1 MADVVWRKAP
11 SYPVG
16 MSKPMR
22 LIPLILSIVLI
33 ATAAQAATAPKAGS
47 ACKKAG
53 QTITASGKKFT
64 CVKSGK
70 KLVWN
75 KGVAVAAAKP
85 TLPATPTPI
94 ATPMPS
100 GTPTAKAIEGQ
111 SCTAKGLRES
121 HIGGYLECRPI
132 AQQKMVWFKLSDSPV
147 YPLQQNKFEET
158 SECKISNTNESKE
171 IGWHLSSSFPLFERN
186 LPAKGIV
193 KVAIVGVDF
202 SDAKGDGL
210 PSDIATNQM
219 NKVNK
224 FFKQYSNG
232 KLSYEFIFINKWI
245 RMPEPLTAYKMH
257 GPEGATRTWPEDLG
271 LNLIK
276 DIYKVSDPEY
286 NFTDVKSILVVTPRN
301 TPVFYHSALI
311 QYFYNPNLIS
321 TASLT
326 TNEGLIRN
334 VFVGGGFDYAGNNE
348 EMLWA
353 LWIHESVH
361 FHGIYGHAQ
370 NNGNSTLGVMSNQ
383 HGNNPV
389 LLSWDAFLLEWL
401 TPQQLACIPIK
412 SLVDER
418 FTLSP
423 IERDENG
430 LKSVMV
436 NISKNENLVI
446 ESRRMEGVSA
456 QDEKG
461 TYGLVIY
468 TVNTNGYR
476 DYLKLLKV
484 DGASHGFAPAL
495 YKLNAQQTDLND
507 YVFEGE
513 SITYK
518 GVTVKLVSSGDY
530 DTIQISKN

>member
-1 MADVVWRKAP
+1 MR
-11 SYPVG
+11 
-16 MSKPMR
+16 KPMQA
-22 LIPLILSIVLI
+22 LTIILSIVLL
-33 ATAAQAATAPKAGS
+33 ATVAQAATAPKAGS

-53 QTITASGKKFT
+53 QTMTAGGKKFT

-75 KGVAVAAAKP
+75 KGVATAAPKP
-85 TLPATPTPI
+85 TPSATPSPEPTATPTP
-94 ATPMPS
+94 APTPTT
-100 GTPTAKAIEGQ
+100 TPTATPVVQGQ
-111 SCTAKGLRES
+111 ECKSKGARETFS
-121 HIGGYLECRPI
+121 DGYFECRPI
-132 AQQKMVWFKLSDSPV
+132 AQQKLIWFKLSNAPS
-147 YPLQQNKFEET
+147 YPLAANKF
-158 SECKISNTNESKE
+158 SDSSACKISNTNESKE
-171 IGWHLSSSFPLFERN
+171 IGWHLSSSFPLFEKN
-186 LPAKGIV
+186 LPAKGVV

-202 SDAKGDGL
+202 SDVKGDGL
-210 PSDIATNQM
+210 PGDIATVQM
-219 NKVNK
+219 AKVNK

-232 KLSYEFIFINKWI
+232 TLSYEFVFVNKWI
-245 RMPEPLTAYKMH
+245 RLPQPLSAYKVH
-257 GPEGATRTWPEDLG
+257 GPEGATRTWPDDLG

-276 DIYKVSDPEY
+276 DVYKASDPEY
-286 NFTDVKSILVVTPRN
+286 NFTDVKSILVVTPRS

-361 FHGIYGHAQ
+361 FHGIYGHAE

-389 LLSWDAFLLEWL
+389 LPSWDAFLLDWL
-401 TPQQLACIPIK
+401 TPQQLACIPLK

-418 FTLSP
+418 LTLSP

-430 LKSVMV
+430 LKSIMV
-436 NISKNENLVI
+436 NISKDENLVI
-446 ESRRMEGVSA
+446 ESRRMEGVST
-456 QDEKG
+456 QDQKG
-461 TYGLVIY
+461 TYGLVVY

-484 DGASHGFAPAL
+484 DGAFHGFAPAI

-530 DTIQISKN
+530 DTVQISKS

>member
-1 MADVVWRKAP
+1 MR
-11 SYPVG
+11 
-16 MSKPMR
+16 KPMQA
-22 LIPLILSIVLI
+22 LPIILSIVLL

-47 ACKKAG
+47 TCKKAG

-75 KGVAVAAAKP
+75 KGVAIAVPKP
-85 TLPATPTPI
+85 TPAATAIPEPTPSPIPTPEPTPTP
-94 ATPMPS
+94 
-100 GTPTAKAIEGQ
+100 TPTIKAIEGQ
-111 SCTAKGLRES
+111 SCTAKGIRES
-121 HIGGYLECRPI
+121 HSSGYFECRPI
-132 AQQKMVWFKLSDSPV
+132 AQQKLIWFKLSDSPV
-147 YPLQQNKFEET
+147 YPLQQNKFQES

-171 IGWHLSSSFPLFERN
+171 NGWHLSSSFPLFEKN
-186 LPAKGIV
+186 LPAKGVV

-202 SDAKGDGL
+202 SDVKGDGL
-210 PSDIATNQM
+210 PGDIATIQM

-232 KLSYEFIFINKWI
+232 KLSYEFVFVNKWI
-245 RMPEPLTAYKMH
+245 RMPEPLTAYKVY
-257 GPEGATRTWPEDLG
+257 GPEGATRTWPDDLG
-271 LNLIK
+271 LNMIK
-276 DIYKVSDPEY
+276 DIFKASDPEY
-286 NFTDVKSILVVTPRN
+286 NFTDVKSILVVTPRS
-301 TPVFYHSALI
+301 TPVFYHSAGV

-370 NNGNSTLGVMSNQ
+370 NNGSSTLGVMSNQ

-389 LLSWDAFLLEWL
+389 LLSWDAFLLDWL
-401 TPQQLACIPIK
+401 TPQQLACIPIR

-430 LKSVMV
+430 IKSIMV
-436 NISKNENLVI
+436 NISKDENLVI

-461 TYGLVIY
+461 TYGLVVY

-484 DGASHGFAPAL
+484 DGALHGFAPAI

-530 DTIQISKN
+530 DTIQISKG